1 MQNIKPLLSD
11 QLRPKSFD
19 CMALN
24 EKTIN
29 RLKYIVET
37 GDMPNLLFHGAPG
50 TGKTSSAEL
59 IINTLD
65 CEFIE
70 YNGSDRLGQKSL
82 FQDIKKFCSG
92 RSLWGKRKIVFIDE
106 CDYLLKAT
114 QAGLRRQIETASQ
127 HDVRFIMTANETN
140 RLIPAMLSRLTAI
153 DFDASVR
160 DRPEIIERVT
170 KSIADR
176 LVELDYNVELQDIQ
190 KTVGIYYPDFRTIA
204 NKLEMLSMAV

>member
-1 MQNIKPLLSD
+1 
-11 QLRPKSFD
+11 
-19 CMALN
+19 
-24 EKTIN
+24 
-29 RLKYIVET
+29 
-37 GDMPNLLFHGAPG
+37 
-50 TGKTSSAEL
+50 
-59 IINTLD
+59 
-65 CEFIE
+65 
-70 YNGSDRLGQKSL
+70 
-82 FQDIKKFCSG
+82 
-92 RSLWGKRKIVFIDE
+92 
-106 CDYLLKAT
+106 
-114 QAGLRRQIETASQ
+114 
-127 HDVRFIMTANETN
+127 MTANETN